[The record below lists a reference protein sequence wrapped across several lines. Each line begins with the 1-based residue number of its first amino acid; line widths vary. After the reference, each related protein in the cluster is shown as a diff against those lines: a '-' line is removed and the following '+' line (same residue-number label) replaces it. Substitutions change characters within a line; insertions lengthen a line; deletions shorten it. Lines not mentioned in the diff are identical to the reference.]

1 MAVTRTISLAIE
13 SRPECIE
20 LLSSAVNGLCRLT
33 ALPATDIAQ
42 IELAMV
48 EAVNNAVEHAYHGE
62 PGHAVMVEF
71 RLAPDRFTLLV
82 RDRGDP
88 MEPGKLVAPVSV
100 AKLNEADPEAWP
112 LRGRGLAIIK
122 SCMDS
127 VEYHVCNGE
136 NTLTMNRL
144 LRGTGSK
151 PA

>member
-33 ALPATDIAQ
+33 ALPAADIAQ
-42 IELAMV
+42 IELAVV

-71 RLAPDRFTLLV
+71 RLAPDCFTLLV

-88 MEPGKLVAPVSV
+88 MEPGKLVAPA
-100 AKLNEADPEAWP
+100 AKFNEVDPEAWP

-127 VEYHVCNGE
+127 VEYHVCDGE

-144 LRGTGSK
+144 LRDTGSK